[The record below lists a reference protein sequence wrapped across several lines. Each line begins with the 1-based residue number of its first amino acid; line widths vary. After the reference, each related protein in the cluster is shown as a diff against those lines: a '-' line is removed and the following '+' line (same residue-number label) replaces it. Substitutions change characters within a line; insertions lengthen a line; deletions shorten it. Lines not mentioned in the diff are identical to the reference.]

1 MCGLRVVDVS
11 ADVRVI
17 HKQKGLF
24 EYSIEPSSRKMLKH
38 IFLMVVDFQKF
49 SEITFFLFQVIV
61 GVKAT
66 GPGPGSASDLLCGL

>member
-1 MCGLRVVDVS
+1 MVSGLPFPFCVTGGEVCGLRGVDVS
-11 ADVRVI
+11 ADARVI

-49 SEITFFLFQVIV
+49 SEITFFLSF
-61 GVKAT
+61 K
-66 GPGPGSASDLLCGL
+66 